1 MTNRNVIW
9 LVRPV
14 GYQAILK
21 RCPGCEVK
29 KEFYPA
35 QGVTETELNKKLKRD
50 ITLSVNVNDLLQEYD
65 SYCA

>member
-29 KEFYPA
+29 KAFYPA
-35 QGVTETELNKKLKRD
+35 GTFRVNAQKKVLD
-50 ITLSVNVNDLLQEYD
+50 V
-65 SYCA
+65 